1 VDHTSASNKQ
11 QITDGFAW
19 AMVGILIIIVEI
31 VVITVIIIVME

>member
-19 AMVGILIIIVEI
+19 AMVGILIIVEI
-31 VVITVIIIVME
+31 LVITVIIIVME